1 MGYVNSINAEK
12 KLVVTSHRIELH
24 QNEGGT

>member
-12 KLVVTSHRIELH
+12 KLAVTNHRIELH